1 MSFPKT
7 KPQNFSLDVKAKRLY
22 SPRYHTQEKM
32 AEFLG
37 ISLNEYK
44 KIETGHMPKTRIF
57 LPICRRLEL
66 DPMDYLNDA
75 LRNDRGHA
83 AQPEDDPALVP

>member
-1 MSFPKT
+1 MSVPKT
-7 KPQNFSLDVKAKRLY
+7 KPRNFSLDVKAKRLY

-32 AEFLG
+32 AEYLG

-57 LPICRRLEL
+57 LLICRRLDL
-66 DPMDYLNDA
+66 NPMDYLNDA
-75 LRNDRGHA
+75 LRNDRCPDA
-83 AQPEDDPALVP
+83 WPEDDPALVP